1 MKNIDYLWTM
11 MNTTEFQTKI
21 LQLALEK
28 LGEKNGK
35 KLLAELLNQSQD
47 AIYKK
52 LRGETTLQLQEILII
67 SERLKISLDSLLDQN
82 KNQVLF
88 DCTEV
93 MIVKDSYLAYL
104 NNIVRQLEFASQ
116 LPEKYVYYT
125 SNEISLFQYF
135 QYPVLAAFKLYI
147 WARTNWGISDLSS
160 LHEEI
165 ENIKND
171 SKVSFSLQKINAL
184 YNLFPSTEIWS
195 INILDNTLNQL
206 RWFIDSGE
214 LNDPVLINE
223 IIHSLHNLLKQN
235 KINMAISSKNN
246 RLDSQTSIPWKVYYN
261 EMTHTNN
268 TILVTHAAG
277 MITFVTHDN
286 PNFMITT
293 STEFGTSTKQ
303 WMEKLIQKSENI
315 CGESEKI
322 RNKYFSILQ
331 QKVKQFEQ
339 EIKKS

>member
-1 MKNIDYLWTM
+1 M

-52 LRGETTLQLQEILII
+52 LRGEATLQLQEILMI

-93 MIVKDSYLAYL
+93 MDVKESYHAYL

-147 WARTNWGISDLSS
+147 WARTNWGISDLAS

-171 SKVSFSLQKINAL
+171 SKISFALQKINAL
-184 YNLFPSTEIWS
+184 IQSFSQYRDLEYQYIRQYIKS
-195 INILDNTLNQL
+195 IAM
-206 RWFIDSGE
+206 
-214 LNDPVLINE
+214 V
-223 IIHSLHNLLKQN
+223 H
-235 KINMAISSKNN
+235 
-246 RLDSQTSIPWKVYYN
+246 
-261 EMTHTNN
+261 
-268 TILVTHAAG
+268 
-277 MITFVTHDN
+277 
-286 PNFMITT
+286 
-293 STEFGTSTKQ
+293 
-303 WMEKLIQKSENI
+303 
-315 CGESEKI
+315 
-322 RNKYFSILQ
+322 
-331 QKVKQFEQ
+331 
-339 EIKKS
+339 

>member
-1 MKNIDYLWTM
+1 
-11 MNTTEFQTKI
+11 
-21 LQLALEK
+21 
-28 LGEKNGK
+28 
-35 KLLAELLNQSQD
+35 
-47 AIYKK
+47 
-52 LRGETTLQLQEILII
+52 
-67 SERLKISLDSLLDQN
+67 
-82 KNQVLF
+82 
-88 DCTEV
+88 
-93 MIVKDSYLAYL
+93 
-104 NNIVRQLEFASQ
+104 SQ

-147 WARTNWGISDLSS
+147 WARTNWGIADLAA
-160 LHEEI
+160 LHAEI

-214 LNDPVLINE
+214 LSDPVLIGE
-223 IIHSLHNLLKQN
+223 ITDSLHNLLMQN
-235 KINMAISSKNN
+235 KINMAISSKSN
-246 RLDSQTSIPWKVYYN
+246 RQDSQVSIPWKVYYN

-293 STEFGTSTKQ
+293 SAEFGTSTKQ

-339 EIKKS
+339 EIKKPKLSIF